1 MSSILV
7 INAAGRETRV
17 ALVEGGHIAEFYL
30 ERKKDK
36 GVVGNI
42 YKGRVV
48 RVLPGMQAAFVDIGL
63 EKAAFLYVS
72 DVVYDP
78 DFARAQFELT
88 EGEHEDAPDV
98 PTELE
103 ADAAEAAAHT
113 RGPAVEAEVEE
124 LASEAAPQLNESL
137 PRDTVM
143 ELAANAPAVPI
154 PQATPAPVEASGEAP
169 AAAAAEPV
177 APVAPAT
184 PEVTEATPVPVAE
197 AAPALDSTGGSGAL
211 AAAPAMAMDSGSV
224 SGESVTAAALA
235 VAMLPPEPPPPAAT
249 ALSEIIPPPAGGDS
263 VPQQAGGDSV
273 PQQAGGDSVPQAGGD
288 SVPAPAA
295 RPAEVSGERR
305 TPREAREAREPR
317 AREGREKDR
326 EKDKG
331 RRPQEEKRRDKR
343 DEEKEKPKQRR
354 TDKIEDLLKVGQE
367 VVVQISKDPIG
378 TKGARLT
385 SHISIPGRHLVFMPT
400 VDHVGISRRISNEK
414 ERRRLRDIVDKMRPP
429 GTGFIVR
436 TVAENVPQEKL
447 ESDIRFLI
455 EVWNQVVRR
464 NEKRGGPGLLH
475 PDLDLI
481 LRATRDLF
489 AHDVEKLVVD
499 DREEYERILGF
510 VTAQDPALRDRV
522 ALHEGDDTV
531 FDAYGIEQELQR
543 ATQRKVWL
551 KSGGYLIIDQAEA
564 LTAIDVNSGRY
575 VGKKSLE
582 ETITKI
588 NVEAAKEIVY
598 QLRLRNIGGIIICDF
613 IDMEKAQNR
622 DKVFKSLQEALGRD
636 KAKTNVL
643 RISELGLVEMTRK
656 RVRESIGRMLHEDC
670 PYCDG
675 NGFVKTAT
683 TVAYEIFRE
692 IRREAPGYKDSTLVI
707 NCNAEVARLL
717 QGEERNELRHLMD
730 RYNKSIQVKA
740 QQNYHRE
747 QYDIYGRSATGP
759 EHKVASSPGSGDGE
773 LAMQQRK
780 PDSNGGGGGYGRQD
794 QGRRGGRDRGERGD
808 RGGGERSGDRGGDRR
823 DDRRDGRRPDR
834 GGDRPRGERG
844 GEPRGDRSGEQR
856 GERGERGGGER
867 GDRGGEQRGG
877 GERGERGGGERGGER
892 GDRGGEQRG
901 GERGD
906 RGNRGGERGERRG
919 GESRG
924 ERGDRAERGGE
935 QGSTGGGGSGG
946 GENGGGSTPPPPPA
960 SSGGGSES
968 SGGGTA

>member
-17 ALVEGGHIAEFYL
+17 ALVESGHIAEFYL

-98 PTELE
+98 PDESE
-103 ADAAEAAAHT
+103 AEAAEAAA
-113 RGPAVEAEVEE
+113 RDAGPSVDVEAEAEE
-124 LASEAAPQLNESL
+124 LAGESQAHRTESL
-137 PRDTVM
+137 PRDTLL
-143 ELAANAPAVPI
+143 ELAANAPSIEVPPAVE
-154 PQATPAPVEASGEAP
+154 PQTTPVVGEPEAAAVSVAEVTSVAVEGTETVVSAAVETAAVAVVVTDVAPSSEAP
-169 AAAAAEPV
+169 AEAVV
-177 APVAPAT
+177 ASAPEAQ
-184 PEVTEATPVPVAE
+184 PLSTEE
-197 AAPALDSTGGSGAL
+197 A
-211 AAAPAMAMDSGSV
+211 
-224 SGESVTAAALA
+224 AAALA
-235 VAMLPPEPPPPAAT
+235 VAMLPPEPPPHAAT
-249 ALSEIIPPPAGGDS
+249 ALSEIIPTPGSEEAA
-263 VPQQAGGDSV
+263 VQV
-273 PQQAGGDSVPQAGGD
+273 
-288 SVPAPAA
+288 A

-317 AREGREKDR
+317 GR

-331 RRPQEEKRRDKR
+331 RHKQDEKRRDKR
-343 DEEKEKPKQRR
+343 DDDKEKVKPRR

-385 SHISIPGRHLVFMPT
+385 SHISIPGRQLVFMPT

-414 ERRRLRDIVDKMRPP
+414 ERRRLREIVDRLRPP

-455 EVWNQVVRR
+455 EVWNQVVRK
-464 NEKRGGPGLLH
+464 NEKKGGPGLLH

-499 DREEYERILGF
+499 DREEYERIQGF

-622 DKVFKSLQEALGRD
+622 DKVFKALQEALGRD

-656 RVRESIGRMLHEDC
+656 RVRESIGRVLHEDC

-780 PDSNGGGGGYGRQD
+780 PDSGGGFGRQD
-794 QGRRGGRDRGERGD
+794 QNRRGGGRDRD
-808 RGGGERSGDRGGDRR
+808 RGGERR

-834 GGDRPRGERG
+834 GGDRPRGDRG
-844 GEPRGDRSGEQR
+844 GERGENRGERGDRGGERGEHRGERGDRGDRGGEHR
-856 GERGERGGGER
+856 GERGERGGERGENRGER
-867 GDRGGEQRGG
+867 GDRGGERGDRGDRGERGG
-877 GERGERGGGERGGER
+877 ERRGERGGGHGPSGGN
-892 GDRGGEQRG
+892 GGGHGSSG
-901 GERGD
+901 GNGG
-906 RGNRGGERGERRG
+906 GNE
-919 GESRG
+919 
-924 ERGDRAERGGE
+924 
-935 QGSTGGGGSGG
+935 GGGS
-946 GENGGGSTPPPPPA
+946 STPPA
-960 SSGGGSES
+960 SGQGGSEP
-968 SGGGTA
+968 SGGTT

>member
-1 MSSILV
+1 MGSTLV
-7 INAAGRETRV
+7 INASGRETRV

-78 DFARAQFELT
+78 DFARSQFELT
-88 EGEHEDAPDV
+88 EGEHEDFPDV
-98 PTELE
+98 PSELE
-103 ADAAEAAAHT
+103 AEAAEAAAGHDE
-113 RGPAVEAEVEE
+113 PAHAEVELEVQE
-124 LASEAAPQLNESL
+124 LAPGELAPPQGEPVAVAGAEPAAPVTE
-137 PRDTVM
+137 
-143 ELAANAPAVPI
+143 APASSTTPPGGTNI
-154 PQATPAPVEASGEAP
+154 PPMDSGVIAAAAVMTTPPPTGESAAPSTAP
-169 AAAAAEPV
+169 AAAPAESAPTHGTLTAIVGTGLSMAEP
-177 APVAPAT
+177 
-184 PEVTEATPVPVAE
+184 EATAPE
-197 AAPALDSTGGSGAL
+197 ATASAPSEQDSSSQ
-211 AAAPAMAMDSGSV
+211 PA
-224 SGESVTAAALA
+224 
-235 VAMLPPEPPPPAAT
+235 PPPHAAT
-249 ALSEIIPPPAGGDS
+249 ALAELIPPPHADEG
-263 VPQQAGGDSV
+263 
-273 PQQAGGDSVPQAGGD
+273 
-288 SVPAPAA
+288 APAA
-295 RPAEVSGERR
+295 PRPEVATGERR
-305 TPREAREAREPR
+305 AP
-317 AREGREKDR
+317 REGRDGRDARHRDR
-326 EKDKG
+326 EKEREQRDKDKS
-331 RRPQEEKRRDKR
+331 RRQREDQRRDK
-343 DEEKEKPKQRR
+343 DEKSKGRKSSR
-354 TDKIEDLLKVGQE
+354 IEDLLKVGQE

-414 ERRRLRDIVDKMRPP
+414 ERKRLREIVDRLRPP

-499 DREEYERILGF
+499 DREEYERILAF
-510 VTAQDPALRDRV
+510 VTAQDPMLKDRV
-522 ALHEGDDTV
+522 VLHEGDEPV
-531 FDAYGIEQELQR
+531 FDAYGIEQEMHR

-622 DKVFKSLQEALGRD
+622 DKVFKALQEALGRD

-643 RISELGLVEMTRK
+643 KISELGLVEMTRK
-656 RVRESIGRMLHEDC
+656 RVRESIGRVLHEDC

-675 NGFVKTAT
+675 KGFVKTAT
-683 TVAYEIFRE
+683 TVCYEIFRE

-707 NCNAEVARLL
+707 NCSAEVARLL
-717 QGEERNELRHLMD
+717 QGEERQELRHLMD

-747 QYDIYGRSATGP
+747 QYDIYGRSAQGP

-773 LAMQQRK
+773 LALQRR
-780 PDSNGGGGGYGRQD
+780 PESPGPSDRYRQD
-794 QGRRGGRDRGERGD
+794 QGRRGGGGRDRDRGDRDRDRGDRDRGD
-808 RGGGERSGDRGGDRR
+808 RGDRDRGDRDRG
-823 DDRRDGRRPDR
+823 DRRDGRRPDR
-834 GGDRPRGERG
+834 DQN
-844 GEPRGDRSGEQR
+844 RGDR
-856 GERGERGGGER
+856 
-867 GDRGGEQRGG
+867 
-877 GERGERGGGERGGER
+877 
-892 GDRGGEQRG
+892 
-901 GERGD
+901 
-906 RGNRGGERGERRG
+906 NRGGDQRRGDDRRGDDRRGADRSGDDRRGEQSQRPPQAPQAQQPSQAPQAPTS
-919 GESRG
+919 GESPTPPS
-924 ERGDRAERGGE
+924 
-935 QGSTGGGGSGG
+935 STGGGGTG
-946 GENGGGSTPPPPPA
+946 
-960 SSGGGSES
+960 SGGGSES
-968 SGGGTA
+968 

>member
-1 MSSILV
+1 MSSVLV

-88 EGEHEDAPDV
+88 EGEHEDAPEV
-98 PTELE
+98 PTESE
-103 ADAAEAAAHT
+103 ADTFEAAASTVPEKDAHAPALPP
-113 RGPAVEAEVEE
+113 GPEVAAASVEPVLAHDTALALDVQAQSPQEPAQEVP
-124 LASEAAPQLNESL
+124 A
-137 PRDTVM
+137 
-143 ELAANAPAVPI
+143 APAVSEPVTEQGQEQ
-154 PQATPAPVEASGEAP
+154 PPAPVEAQAPQAVAAVEESQVTVSTAAVAVPLSDTGLPVDESPVLVQETHAETVTVATLAEGSGAQGGEGIP
-169 AAAAAEPV
+169 AAAEP
-177 APVAPAT
+177 PPH
-184 PEVTEATPVPVAE
+184 
-197 AAPALDSTGGSGAL
+197 
-211 AAAPAMAMDSGSV
+211 
-224 SGESVTAAALA
+224 AAALGD
-235 VAMLPPEPPPPAAT
+235 L
-249 ALSEIIPPPAGGDS
+249 IPPPATES
-263 VPQQAGGDSV
+263 
-273 PQQAGGDSVPQAGGD
+273 
-288 SVPAPAA
+288 A
-295 RPAEVSGERR
+295 RPGEVSGERR

-317 AREGREKDR
+317 ARDGREKEKEK
-326 EKDKG
+326 EKDK
-331 RRPQEEKRRDKR
+331 RRPEGPPRREKRED
-343 DEEKEKPKQRR
+343 DKEKPKQRK

-414 ERRRLRDIVDKMRPP
+414 ERRRLRDIVDRLRPP

-499 DREEYERILGF
+499 DAEEYERIQGF

-522 ALHEGDDTV
+522 VLHETDEPV

-656 RVRESIGRMLHEDC
+656 RVRESIGRVLHEDC

-675 NGFVKTAT
+675 KGFVKTAT

-773 LAMQQRK
+773 LAMQQRR
-780 PDSNGGGGGYGRQD
+780 PENAYGRQD
-794 QGRRGGRDRGERGD
+794 QGRR
-808 RGGGERSGDRGGDRR
+808 
-823 DDRRDGRRPDR
+823 
-834 GGDRPRGERG
+834 
-844 GEPRGDRSGEQR
+844 
-856 GERGERGGGER
+856 
-867 GDRGGEQRGG
+867 
-877 GERGERGGGERGGER
+877 
-892 GDRGGEQRG
+892 
-901 GERGD
+901 
-906 RGNRGGERGERRG
+906 
-919 GESRG
+919 
-924 ERGDRAERGGE
+924 
-935 QGSTGGGGSGG
+935 
-946 GENGGGSTPPPPPA
+946 
-960 SSGGGSES
+960 
-968 SGGGTA
+968 

>member
-36 GVVGNI
+36 GIVGNI

-88 EGEHEDAPDV
+88 EGEHDEDAPDV
-98 PTELE
+98 PEESE
-103 ADAAEAAAHT
+103 AVAAEAAHEA
-113 RGPAVEAEVEE
+113 GAEVEAEVREH
-124 LASEAAPQLNESL
+124 ATAPAAEAAP
-137 PRDTVM
+137 
-143 ELAANAPAVPI
+143 
-154 PQATPAPVEASGEAP
+154 PVEAAEPRAEAQPEPRAEAQPEPRAEAQPEPRAEAQPEPRVEAP
-169 AAAAAEPV
+169 AAAPVAAEPV
-177 APVAPAT
+177 SVSAPTEAVNPTPVMPVAPLESEPLSVAAQAAPSTEAAAVMPTTEGSVALALSPEPAPAAPSEPAPVAPAA
-184 PEVTEATPVPVAE
+184 PAE
-197 AAPALDSTGGSGAL
+197 AAAQQPR
-211 AAAPAMAMDSGSV
+211 P
-224 SGESVTAAALA
+224 ETAA
-235 VAMLPPEPPPPAAT
+235 
-249 ALSEIIPPPAGGDS
+249 
-263 VPQQAGGDSV
+263 
-273 PQQAGGDSVPQAGGD
+273 
-288 SVPAPAA
+288 
-295 RPAEVSGERR
+295 GERR
-305 TPREAREAREPR
+305 APRENREAAREAREGR
-317 AREGREKDR
+317 REQKDREREKDR
-326 EKDKG
+326 DKDKDKDKDKARG
-331 RRPQEEKRRDKR
+331 KQRDEQPRKR
-343 DEEKEKPKQRR
+343 DEEKSKPRK
-354 TDKIEDLLKVGQE
+354 TAKIEELLKVGQE

-414 ERRRLRDIVDKMRPP
+414 ERKRLREIVDRLRPP

-510 VTAQDPALRDRV
+510 VNAQDPALKDRV
-522 ALHEGDDTV
+522 VLHESDEPI
-531 FDAYGIEQELQR
+531 FDAYGIEHELQR

-613 IDMEKAQNR
+613 IDMEKPQNR

-643 RISELGLVEMTRK
+643 KISELGLVEMTRK
-656 RVRESIGRMLHEDC
+656 RVRESIGRILHEDC

-675 NGFVKTAT
+675 KGFVKTAT
-683 TVAYEIFRE
+683 TVAYEIFGE
-692 IRREAPGYKDSTLVI
+692 IRREAPGYKDPTLVI

-717 QGEERNELRHLMD
+717 QGEERQELRHLMD

-747 QYDIYGRSATGP
+747 QYDIYGRSAQGGD
-759 EHKVASSPGSGDGE
+759 HKVASSPGSGDGE
-773 LAMQQRK
+773 LSMQ
-780 PDSNGGGGGYGRQD
+780 
-794 QGRRGGRDRGERGD
+794 RRPES
-808 RGGGERSGDRGGDRR
+808 GGGERGFREGGGGR
-823 DDRRDGRRPDR
+823 D
-834 GGDRPRGERG
+834 
-844 GEPRGDRSGEQR
+844 R
-856 GERGERGGGER
+856 GERGERGGGRDRDR
-867 GDRGGEQRGG
+867 GDRGGGRDRERGSGDRERSGGDRERSGDRDRGERNDRGG
-877 GERGERGGGERGGER
+877 GRDRDR
-892 GDRGGEQRG
+892 GDRGGGRDRNRGEQQRRPEQREG
-901 GERGD
+901 RGQQQAPA
-906 RGNRGGERGERRG
+906 
-919 GESRG
+919 S
-924 ERGDRAERGGE
+924 E
-935 QGSTGGGGSGG
+935 QPAASST
-946 GENGGGSTPPPPPA
+946 PPA
-960 SSGGGSES
+960 SSGGGNGGNTE
-968 SGGGTA
+968 SGGNS

>member
-36 GVVGNI
+36 GIVGNI

-88 EGEHEDAPDV
+88 EGEHDEDAPDV
-98 PTELE
+98 PEESE
-103 ADAAEAAAHT
+103 AVAAEAAHEA
-113 RGPAVEAEVEE
+113 GAEVEAEVHEH
-124 LASEAAPQLNESL
+124 AAP
-137 PRDTVM
+137 
-143 ELAANAPAVPI
+143 AAEAPH
-154 PQATPAPVEASGEAP
+154 PVEASEPRAEAQPQPRAEAQPEPRAEEPTLRAEEPQPRAEEP
-169 AAAAAEPV
+169 AAPVAAEPV
-177 APVAPAT
+177 SASAEAVSPTPVVPMTPVEPAPLSVAAQAAPSAEASAVVPTTEGSVALALPPEPAPAAPSEPAPVAPAA
-184 PEVTEATPVPVAE
+184 PDE
-197 AAPALDSTGGSGAL
+197 AAPQQQ
-211 AAAPAMAMDSGSV
+211 PRP
-224 SGESVTAAALA
+224 ETAA
-235 VAMLPPEPPPPAAT
+235 
-249 ALSEIIPPPAGGDS
+249 
-263 VPQQAGGDSV
+263 
-273 PQQAGGDSVPQAGGD
+273 
-288 SVPAPAA
+288 
-295 RPAEVSGERR
+295 GERR
-305 TPREAREAREPR
+305 APRENREAAREAREGR
-317 AREGREKDR
+317 REQKDREREKDR
-326 EKDKG
+326 EKDKP
-331 RRPQEEKRRDKR
+331 RKQRDEQPRKR
-343 DEEKEKPKQRR
+343 DEEKSKPRK
-354 TDKIEDLLKVGQE
+354 TAKIEELLKVGQE

-414 ERRRLRDIVDKMRPP
+414 ERKRLREIVDRLRPP

-510 VTAQDPALRDRV
+510 VNAQDPALKDRV
-522 ALHEGDDTV
+522 VLHESDEPI
-531 FDAYGIEQELQR
+531 FDAYGIEHELQR

-613 IDMEKAQNR
+613 IDMEKPQNR

-643 RISELGLVEMTRK
+643 KISELGLVEMTRK
-656 RVRESIGRMLHEDC
+656 RVRESIGRILHEDC

-675 NGFVKTAT
+675 KGFVKTAT
-683 TVAYEIFRE
+683 TVAYEIFGE
-692 IRREAPGYKDSTLVI
+692 IRREAPGYKDPTLVI

-717 QGEERNELRHLMD
+717 QGEERQELRHLMD

-747 QYDIYGRSATGP
+747 QYDIYGRSAQGGD
-759 EHKVASSPGSGDGE
+759 HKVASSPGSGDGE
-773 LAMQQRK
+773 LSMQRR
-780 PDSNGGGGGYGRQD
+780 PESGGGERGFREGGGSGRD
-794 QGRRGGRDRGERGD
+794 RDRGERGD
-808 RGGGERSGDRGGDRR
+808 RGGGRDRGDRGGGRDRERSGDRDRGER
-823 DDRRDGRRPDR
+823 NDR
-834 GGDRPRGERG
+834 GGGRD
-844 GEPRGDRSGEQR
+844 
-856 GERGERGGGER
+856 R
-867 GDRGGEQRGG
+867 GDRGGGRDRNRGEQQRRPEQREG
-877 GERGERGGGERGGER
+877 RGQQAPA
-892 GDRGGEQRG
+892 GEQPAA
-901 GERGD
+901 
-906 RGNRGGERGERRG
+906 
-919 GESRG
+919 S
-924 ERGDRAERGGE
+924 
-935 QGSTGGGGSGG
+935 ST
-946 GENGGGSTPPPPPA
+946 PPA
-960 SSGGGSES
+960 SSGGGNGGNNE
-968 SGGGTA
+968 SGGNS

>member
-36 GVVGNI
+36 GIVGNI

-88 EGEHEDAPDV
+88 EGEHDEDTPDV
-98 PTELE
+98 PEESE
-103 ADAAEAAAHT
+103 AEAAEAAHHAGSDVESEVV
-113 RGPAVEAEVEE
+113 REQPAAAVPTAAAEPPRASEPERQAEE
-124 LASEAAPQLNESL
+124 PRAQEPERRAEEAAPVAAVASSQAEPVAVSAMPEPVSASPVPVAPTEAAPVSVEAQASASPESQ
-137 PRDTVM
+137 
-143 ELAANAPAVPI
+143 PATEGSVAVALSQEPTS
-154 PQATPAPVEASGEAP
+154 ATPSEP
-169 AAAAAEPV
+169 AAAAA
-177 APVAPAT
+177 VAPA
-184 PEVTEATPVPVAE
+184 E
-197 AAPALDSTGGSGAL
+197 
-211 AAAPAMAMDSGSV
+211 AAAPRPEKA
-224 SGESVTAAALA
+224 EKPETTA
-235 VAMLPPEPPPPAAT
+235 
-249 ALSEIIPPPAGGDS
+249 
-263 VPQQAGGDSV
+263 
-273 PQQAGGDSVPQAGGD
+273 
-288 SVPAPAA
+288 
-295 RPAEVSGERR
+295 GERR
-305 TPREAREAREPR
+305 APRENREAAREAREGR
-317 AREGREKDR
+317 REQKDR
-326 EKDKG
+326 EREKERGEKDKPRG
-331 RRPQEEKRRDKR
+331 KQEQRKR
-343 DEEKEKPKQRR
+343 DEEKSKPRK
-354 TDKIEDLLKVGQE
+354 TAKIEELLKVGQE

-414 ERRRLRDIVDKMRPP
+414 ERKRLREIVDRLRPP

-510 VTAQDPALRDRV
+510 VNAQDPALKDRV
-522 ALHEGDDTV
+522 VLHESDEPV
-531 FDAYGIEQELQR
+531 FDAYGIEHELQR

-613 IDMEKAQNR
+613 IDMEKPQNR

-643 RISELGLVEMTRK
+643 KISELGLVEMTRK
-656 RVRESIGRMLHEDC
+656 RVRESIGRILHEDC

-675 NGFVKTAT
+675 KGFVKTAT
-683 TVAYEIFRE
+683 TVAYEIFGE
-692 IRREAPGYKDSTLVI
+692 IRREAPGYKDPTLVI

-717 QGEERNELRHLMD
+717 QGEERQELRHLMD

-747 QYDIYGRSATGP
+747 QYDIYGRSAQGGD
-759 EHKVASSPGSGDGE
+759 HKVASSPGSGDGE
-773 LAMQQRK
+773 LSMQRR
-780 PDSNGGGGGYGRQD
+780 PESGGAERGFREGDRGDRNGRDRDRGGD
-794 QGRRGGRDRGERGD
+794 RGGRDRDRGGRSDRGGGERDRAGDRDRGGRGGERERGD
-808 RGGGERSGDRGGDRR
+808 RGGGDRERSGADRERSGGEQRDRGGDR
-823 DDRRDGRRPDR
+823 DRGGR
-834 GGDRPRGERG
+834 GGDRDRNRGEQRRNDQREGRGQQQQPQQQQQGPAG
-844 GEPRGDRSGEQR
+844 GEPS
-856 GERGERGGGER
+856 
-867 GDRGGEQRGG
+867 
-877 GERGERGGGERGGER
+877 
-892 GDRGGEQRG
+892 
-901 GERGD
+901 
-906 RGNRGGERGERRG
+906 
-919 GESRG
+919 
-924 ERGDRAERGGE
+924 
-935 QGSTGGGGSGG
+935 GSGG
-946 GENGGGSTPPPPPA
+946 SPSG
-960 SSGGGSES
+960 SSGGGNE
-968 SGGGTA
+968 SGGNS

>member
-98 PTELE
+98 PTESE
-103 ADAAEAAAHT
+103 ADAAEAAAEA
-113 RGPAVEAEVEE
+113 RGPAAVELEAEE
-124 LASEAAPQLNESL
+124 LAAHRTESL

-143 ELAANAPAVPI
+143 ELAANAPAVTP
-154 PQATPAPVEASGEAP
+154 PEVPAAAADTEAAAAPAEAPAPVEAPAP
-169 AAAAAEPV
+169 AAAASD
-177 APVAPAT
+177 AP
-184 PEVTEATPVPVAE
+184 AE
-197 AAPALDSTGGSGAL
+197 AAPVEDPAL
-211 AAAPAMAMDSGSV
+211 APEVAPFGGTTDATGAPVSESAPAPAPAPAPAADV
-224 SGESVTAAALA
+224 NADAAALA
-235 VAMLPPEPPPPAAT
+235 VALLPPEPPPAAAT
-249 ALSEIIPPPAGGDS
+249 ALGDIIPPPATD
-263 VPQQAGGDSV
+263 A
-273 PQQAGGDSVPQAGGD
+273 A
-288 SVPAPAA
+288 PAPAA
-295 RPAEVSGERR
+295 KPSEVSGERR

-317 AREGREKDR
+317 RERER
-326 EKDKG
+326 GEKDKG
-331 RRPQEEKRRDKR
+331 RREEKRRDKR
-343 DEEKEKPKQRR
+343 DEEKEKPKPRR

-414 ERRRLRDIVDKMRPP
+414 ERRRLREIVDKMRPP

-622 DKVFKSLQEALGRD
+622 DKVFKALQEALGRD

-656 RVRESIGRMLHEDC
+656 RVRESIGRVLHEDC

-780 PDSNGGGGGYGRQD
+780 PDANGGYGRQD
-794 QGRRGGRDRGERGD
+794 SGRRGGGRDRDRE
-808 RGGGERSGDRGGDRR
+808 RGGGERGERNERGDRGGDRR

-844 GEPRGDRSGEQR
+844 GE
-856 GERGERGGGER
+856 
-867 GDRGGEQRGG
+867 
-877 GERGERGGGERGGER
+877 
-892 GDRGGEQRG
+892 
-901 GERGD
+901 
-906 RGNRGGERGERRG
+906 
-919 GESRG
+919 
-924 ERGDRAERGGE
+924 
-935 QGSTGGGGSGG
+935 
-946 GENGGGSTPPPPPA
+946 
-960 SSGGGSES
+960 
-968 SGGGTA
+968 

>member
-36 GVVGNI
+36 GIVGNI

-88 EGEHEDAPDV
+88 EGEHDEDAPDV
-98 PTELE
+98 PEESE
-103 ADAAEAAAHT
+103 AVAAEAAHEA
-113 RGPAVEAEVEE
+113 GAEVEAEVHEHAAAPAAEAHHPVEPPVEAAAPRAEAQPEPLAEE
-124 LASEAAPQLNESL
+124 PATHAEAQPEPRAEEPAAVAAEPVSVSAPTTEAVSPAPVPVAPAESAPLSVAAQAAPSAETTPVMPTTEGSVALALPPEPVSTPSSEPAPEASTAPAEAAPQSP
-137 PRDTVM
+137 PRS
-143 ELAANAPAVPI
+143 E
-154 PQATPAPVEASGEAP
+154 
-169 AAAAAEPV
+169 
-177 APVAPAT
+177 
-184 PEVTEATPVPVAE
+184 
-197 AAPALDSTGGSGAL
+197 
-211 AAAPAMAMDSGSV
+211 
-224 SGESVTAAALA
+224 TAA
-235 VAMLPPEPPPPAAT
+235 
-249 ALSEIIPPPAGGDS
+249 
-263 VPQQAGGDSV
+263 
-273 PQQAGGDSVPQAGGD
+273 
-288 SVPAPAA
+288 
-295 RPAEVSGERR
+295 GERR
-305 TPREAREAREPR
+305 APRENREAAREAREAR
-317 AREGREKDR
+317 REQKDREREKDR
-326 EKDKG
+326 EKDKA
-331 RRPQEEKRRDKR
+331 RKQREEQQRKR
-343 DEEKEKPKQRR
+343 DEEKSKPRK
-354 TDKIEDLLKVGQE
+354 TAKIEELLKVGQE

-414 ERRRLRDIVDKMRPP
+414 ERKRLREIVDRLRPP

-510 VTAQDPALRDRV
+510 VNAQDPALKDRV
-522 ALHEGDDTV
+522 VLHESDEPI
-531 FDAYGIEQELQR
+531 FDAYGIEHELQR

-613 IDMEKAQNR
+613 IDMEKPQNR

-643 RISELGLVEMTRK
+643 KISELGLVEMTRK
-656 RVRESIGRMLHEDC
+656 RVRESIGRILHEDC

-675 NGFVKTAT
+675 KGFVKTAT
-683 TVAYEIFRE
+683 TVAYEIFGE
-692 IRREAPGYKDSTLVI
+692 IRREAPGYKDPTLVI

-717 QGEERNELRHLMD
+717 QGEERQELRHLMD

-747 QYDIYGRSATGP
+747 QYDIYGRSAQGGD
-759 EHKVASSPGSGDGE
+759 HKVASSPGSGDGE
-773 LAMQQRK
+773 LSMQRR
-780 PDSNGGGGGYGRQD
+780 PESGGGERGFREGGGG
-794 QGRRGGRDRGERGD
+794 RDRDRERGERGD
-808 RGGGERSGDRGGDRR
+808 RGGGRDRDRGDRGGGRDRDRGGDRDRERSGDRDR
-823 DDRRDGRRPDR
+823 DR
-834 GGDRPRGERG
+834 GGDRER
-844 GEPRGDRSGEQR
+844 
-856 GERGERGGGER
+856 GER
-867 GDRGGEQRGG
+867 GDRGGDRDRGG
-877 GERGERGGGERGGER
+877 GRDR
-892 GDRGGEQRG
+892 GDRGGGRDRDRNRGEQQRRPEQREG
-901 GERGD
+901 RGQQQ
-906 RGNRGGERGERRG
+906 GQQQ
-919 GESRG
+919 
-924 ERGDRAERGGE
+924 APAGE
-935 QGSTGGGGSGG
+935 QPAASST
-946 GENGGGSTPPPPPA
+946 PPA
-960 SSGGGSES
+960 SSGGGNGGNTE
-968 SGGGTA
+968 SGGNS

>member
-17 ALVEGGHIAEFYL
+17 ALVETGHIAEFYL

-36 GVVGNI
+36 GIVGNI

-88 EGEHEDAPDV
+88 EGEHDDAPEV
-98 PTELE
+98 PEESE
-103 ADAAEAAAHT
+103 AMAAEAAHESGSEVDAEVHEHT
-113 RGPAVEAEVEE
+113 APGGEAPHAVEEPEQRPEEHRAEEPAARTEE
-124 LASEAAPQLNESL
+124 
-137 PRDTVM
+137 
-143 ELAANAPAVPI
+143 
-154 PQATPAPVEASGEAP
+154 PAPVAAP
-169 AAAAAEPV
+169 AEPV
-177 APVAPAT
+177 ATASEPVA
-184 PEVTEATPVPVAE
+184 
-197 AAPALDSTGGSGAL
+197 
-211 AAAPAMAMDSGSV
+211 AAAPAEPV
-224 SGESVTAAALA
+224 A
-235 VAMLPPEPPPPAAT
+235 VAAPAEPV
-249 ALSEIIPPPAGGDS
+249 S
-263 VPQQAGGDSV
+263 VPVAPVESAPVSV
-273 PQQAGGDSVPQAGGD
+273 EAQT
-288 SVPAPAA
+288 APAA
-295 RPAEVSGERR
+295 SETVSSMPATEGSVALALSPEPATVPSEQQAAVAPAAPAEAPAQRPETAAGERR
-305 TPREAREAREPR
+305 APRENREAAREAREAR
-317 AREGREKDR
+317 REQKDRDREKDR
-326 EKDKG
+326 EKDKA
-331 RRPQEEKRRDKR
+331 RKQRDEQQRKR
-343 DEEKEKPKQRR
+343 DDEKSKPRK
-354 TDKIEDLLKVGQE
+354 TAKIEELLKVGQE

-414 ERRRLRDIVDKMRPP
+414 ERKRLREIVDRLRPP

-447 ESDIRFLI
+447 ETDIRFLI

-510 VTAQDPALRDRV
+510 VNAQDPALKDRV
-522 ALHEGDDTV
+522 VLHESDEPI
-531 FDAYGIEQELQR
+531 FDAYGIEHELQR

-613 IDMEKAQNR
+613 IDMEKPQNR

-656 RVRESIGRMLHEDC
+656 RVRESIGRVLHEDC

-675 NGFVKTAT
+675 KGFVKTAT
-683 TVAYEIFRE
+683 TVAYELFGE
-692 IRREAPGYKDSTLVI
+692 IRREAPGYKDPTLVI

-717 QGEERNELRHLMD
+717 QGEERQELRHLMD

-747 QYDIYGRSATGP
+747 QYDIYGRSAQGGD
-759 EHKVASSPGSGDGE
+759 HKVASSPGSGDGE
-773 LAMQQRK
+773 LSMQRR
-780 PDSNGGGGGYGRQD
+780 PESGGGERSAREGGRDRDRGGGRDRNERGDRGGGGGRE
-794 QGRRGGRDRGERGD
+794 RGERGD
-808 RGGGERSGDRGGDRR
+808 RGGGGGGSRDRNER
-823 DDRRDGRRPDR
+823 
-834 GGDRPRGERG
+834 
-844 GEPRGDRSGEQR
+844 
-856 GERGERGGGER
+856 GER
-867 GDRGGEQRGG
+867 GDRGGGRDRDRNRGDQQRRPEQREGRGQQQGQQQGQASEQPKPSNGG
-877 GERGERGGGERGGER
+877 NE
-892 GDRGGEQRG
+892 
-901 GERGD
+901 
-906 RGNRGGERGERRG
+906 
-919 GESRG
+919 
-924 ERGDRAERGGE
+924 
-935 QGSTGGGGSGG
+935 SGG
-946 GENGGGSTPPPPPA
+946 NS
-960 SSGGGSES
+960 
-968 SGGGTA
+968 